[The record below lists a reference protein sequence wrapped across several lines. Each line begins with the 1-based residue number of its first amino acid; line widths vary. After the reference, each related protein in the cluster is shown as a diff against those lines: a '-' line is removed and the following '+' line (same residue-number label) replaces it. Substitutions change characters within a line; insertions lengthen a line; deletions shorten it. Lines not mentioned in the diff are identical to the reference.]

1 MVFFIYPIIISVKVF
16 ILPLLYNTF
25 KSRKLQQSAD
35 MIKNLATYRRIYTKG
50 ELLESEIPE
59 DPMTLFGD
67 WFETMEKIRDT
78 IEVNAMTVSTIGQDG
93 FPRNR
98 IVLLKEFSKEGFV
111 FFTNYQSEKGKA
123 LEVNP
128 NICISFFWHETE
140 RQVIIQGIAEKFSEE
155 KGSEYFKSRPRGSQ
169 LGAWAS
175 NQSREIASRE
185 VLEKCLKELETEYKD
200 KEIPKPP
207 YWGGY
212 LIRPV
217 NFEFWQGRPNRLHD
231 RLRFEKNNN
240 NWNIKRLAP

>member
-1 MVFFIYPIIISVKVF
+1 M
-16 ILPLLYNTF
+16 N
-25 KSRKLQQSAD
+25 
-35 MIKNLATYRRIYTKG
+35 KNLADYRRVYSKG
-50 ELLESEIPE
+50 RLLESEIPNE
-59 DPMTLFGD
+59 PMELFRD
-67 WFETMEKIRDT
+67 WFEDMEKIKNT
-78 IEVNAMTVSTIGQDG
+78 IEVNAMTFSTIGLNG
-93 FPRNR
+93 FPRSR
-98 IVLLKEFSKEGFV
+98 VLLLKEFNDTGFV
-111 FFTNYQSEKGKA
+111 FYTNYQSEKGKA

-128 NICISFFWHETE
+128 NVCLSFFWNETE

-155 KGSEYFKSRPRGSQ
+155 SAIEYFNTRPRGSQ

-185 VLEKCLKELETEYKD
+185 VLEKCLRELETEYKD

-212 LIRPV
+212 LVRPV

-231 RLRFEKNNN
+231 RLLFEKDKN

>member
-1 MVFFIYPIIISVKVF
+1 
-16 ILPLLYNTF
+16 
-25 KSRKLQQSAD
+25 
-35 MIKNLATYRRIYTKG
+35 MIKNLSNYRRVYSKG
-50 ELLESEIPE
+50 ELLESELPGE
-59 DPMTLFGD
+59 PMELFCY
-67 WFETMEKIRDT
+67 WFEEMEKIRNN
-78 IEVNAMTVSTIGQDG
+78 IEVNAMTVSTINLDG
-93 FPRNR
+93 FPKNR
-98 IVLLKEFSKEGFV
+98 VVLLKEFSKDGFV
-111 FFTNYQSEKGKA
+111 FYTNYQSEKGKA
-123 LEVNP
+123 LEINP
-128 NICISFFWHETE
+128 RICISFFWNETE

-155 KGSEYFKSRPRGSQ
+155 KGVEYFHSRPRGSQ

-185 VLEKCLKELETEYKD
+185 VLEKCLRELETEYKD

-231 RLRFEKNNN
+231 RIVYEKNDD